1 MYRKKVIEEKE
12 ARERMKEGNPAPNFS
27 FQNVKGKKV
36 ALDEYKGKVLVLDF
50 WASWCGPCRAEIPN
64 MKKYYEEFKGKGV
77 EFLSVSIDA
86 KKDAWEKAMKEE
98 GMAWPQGWVTDA
110 GKSVMNTYQFG
121 GIPFI
126 LATP

>member
-1 MYRKKVIEEKE
+1 M
-12 ARERMKEGNPAPNFS
+12 
-27 FQNVKGKKV
+27 
-36 ALDEYKGKVLVLDF
+36 DF

-126 LATP
+126 LVLDKDGRIYKKGVRGESIKSTIEDVLAGKPAVAPKQGGVSMMMGASM